1 VASAN
6 LAKTRDPV
14 ASRANLVSVINH
26 KLDYD
31 RDLPFLIDLLLGLD
45 ELNLAI
51 DVGMWCLS

>member
-1 VASAN
+1 MASAN

-31 RDLPFLIDLLLGLD
+31 RDLLFLIDLLLGLD